1 MSVQR
6 DSLAT
11 IRRKVEVALR
21 SAEQIG
27 AEDEIK
33 ALTAVHHIG
42 LATLAR
48 ERNGSVCTL
57 LSERFLNAI
66 REARSKWPYLDL

>member
-1 MSVQR
+1 MQR
-6 DSLAT
+6 DSFET

-27 AEDEIK
+27 IEDEIEG
-33 ALTAVHHIG
+33 LTAVHQIG

-48 ERNGSVCTL
+48 ERTGSVCTL